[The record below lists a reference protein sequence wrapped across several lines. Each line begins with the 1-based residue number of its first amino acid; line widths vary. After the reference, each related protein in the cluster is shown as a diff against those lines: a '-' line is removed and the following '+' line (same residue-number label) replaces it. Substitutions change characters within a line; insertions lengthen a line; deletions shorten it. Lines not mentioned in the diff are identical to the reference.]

1 MKTILFLAGLF
12 IGQLVA
18 YAVAGASPKVEYV
31 EHPEVIKM
39 QSLMASMPVVIR
51 NTEPRDE
58 IALLIERT
66 K

>member
-18 YAVAGASPKVEYV
+18 YAVAGENPKVEYV
-31 EHPEVIKM
+31 EHPEVLKM

>member
-1 MKTILFLAGLF
+1 
-12 IGQLVA
+12 
-18 YAVAGASPKVEYV
+18 
-31 EHPEVIKM
+31 M

-58 IALLIERT
+58 IALLIEMT